1 MRRAAARKLDARALS
16 EAASGRHGGTDH
28 IHLLGRIERSA
39 GRRRPEI
46 LDKDYTIT
54 AEVDIP
60 EGGAEGMIVTE
71 GGRFRGH
78 GLFLSKGV
86 VGHRHIKVVFL
97 YNVLDIKRT
106 IWEGPKLSAGKHTI
120 RVQLQ
125 ARRARPQKRAAP
137 ACCRWT
143 AG

>member
-1 MRRAAARKLDARALS
+1 VLPLENSTLAHFLRQRPGATAGRTTFTYWGELSGAPAAAAPK
-16 EAASGRHGGTDH
+16 
-28 IHLLGRIERSA
+28 
-39 GRRRPEI
+39 I